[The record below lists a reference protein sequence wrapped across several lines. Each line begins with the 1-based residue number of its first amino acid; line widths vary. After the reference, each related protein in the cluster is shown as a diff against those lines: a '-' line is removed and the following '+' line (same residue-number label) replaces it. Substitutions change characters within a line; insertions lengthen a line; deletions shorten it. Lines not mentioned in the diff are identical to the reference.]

1 MEESRITLG
10 IFESFDE
17 LIVVGKWKIYNRIV
31 SFKGLS
37 SETTFSV
44 FGSESFTPSSHEM
57 PERCSVGDKV
67 VDGAANEDPVIKLSH
82 LNG

>member
-1 MEESRITLG
+1 MEESLFKQRM
-10 IFESFDE
+10 FESFDE
-17 LIVVGKWKIYNRIV
+17 LIVVGKWKIYDGIV
-31 SFKGLS
+31 SFEGLS
-37 SETTFSV
+37 SETTFLV

-67 VDGAANEDPVIKLSH
+67 VDGAPDEDPVIKLSH